1 MSVLSLIGS
10 GPEDGSLSLEELT
23 TFLCCS
29 LDALHSKVCGVFM
42 MIAVLH
48 TMEITGNHMF
58 FYQFYAP
65 PHSCPLRR
73 NMVSTDMLM
82 LAHMPFAKVYMR

>member
-1 MSVLSLIGS
+1 MSVLSLIDS

-48 TMEITGNHMF
+48 TMEITGNHLFSFNSMPPPI
-58 FYQFYAP
+58 YAL
-65 PHSCPLRR
+65 C
-73 NMVSTDMLM
+73 TEI
-82 LAHMPFAKVYMR
+82 

>member
-1 MSVLSLIGS
+1 MSVLSLIDS

-48 TMEITGNHMF
+48 TMEITDNHLF
-58 FYQFYAP
+58 F
-65 PHSCPLRR
+65 
-73 NMVSTDMLM
+73 
-82 LAHMPFAKVYMR
+82 

>member
-1 MSVLSLIGS
+1 MSVLSVIDS

-29 LDALHSKVCGVFM
+29 LDALQSKACGVFM

-48 TMEITGNHMF
+48 TMEITDNHLF
-58 FYQFYAP
+58 F
-65 PHSCPLRR
+65 
-73 NMVSTDMLM
+73 
-82 LAHMPFAKVYMR
+82 

>member
-1 MSVLSLIGS
+1 MSVLSLIDS

-48 TMEITGNHMF
+48 TMEITGNHLFSFNSMPPPI
-58 FYQFYAP
+58 YAL
-65 PHSCPLRR
+65 CTEMICT
-73 NMVSTDMLM
+73 NMLI
-82 LAHMPFAKVYMR
+82 LAHMPSEKVYMR